1 MTKVDTKLLMSA
13 ASQIRTKNKA
23 IADAFN
29 SPIDAAKAM
38 DRSWDGAA
46 AGNAV
51 SAFNKLKSRY
61 PTDRSN
67 ALESAARVLV
77 AIANGYEMTEEKNES
92 IADRFK

>member
-1 MTKVDTKLLMSA
+1 MTKVETQLLMSA
-13 ASQIRTKNKA
+13 ASQIKKKNKA
-23 IADAFN
+23 IADAFDA
-29 SPIDAAKAM
+29 PVDAAKAM

-46 AGNAV
+46 AGNAI
-51 SAFNKLKSRY
+51 SAFNNLKGRY
-61 PTDRSN
+61 PSARSN